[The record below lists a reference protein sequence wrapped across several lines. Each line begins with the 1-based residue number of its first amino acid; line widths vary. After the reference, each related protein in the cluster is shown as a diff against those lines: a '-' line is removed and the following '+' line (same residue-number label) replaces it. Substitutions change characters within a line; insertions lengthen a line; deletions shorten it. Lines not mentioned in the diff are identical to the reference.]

1 MRDANRVRQTESFGF
16 GAEFDIDASE
26 KAHSPD
32 HLALVWT
39 ESGDIVA
46 ATPLVGGKQ
55 GTFGMDIVRFPS
67 EYDLG
72 ASINLHRSRKLGLP
86 TLSPSTRYL
95 TVIADHSERTQI
107 LALDGE
113 KRAFQDAILLEWL
126 VNAERQVLLGNDGHP
141 VFETSLEDTACGIRR
156 LPNGQI
162 SMTEVPRHAVDAL
175 GLRLG
180 GLAGGYRSTDVSVCV
195 ETPLRCAARYF
206 LTVMPEGA
214 ETLHQAKSSDVTAFL
229 LMNRSGYSFGLWSP
243 KAGLFSENAFL
254 APDVVNPNARRKG
267 REVSNPRPE
276 GEVNTNDKKA
286 TQEYIRKAF
295 DQLLLHMSPEKL
307 ESLQLS
313 KYSQVIWGAESGLV
327 QSIAPIAAE
336 FGTRTGLPY
345 IPLSVSA
352 DEAIAG
358 GLLLGSYSFSSQSVV
373 GAENVPPVNLA
384 RDLLFLAN
392 TEEIGRRQ
400 VEEVRLQGRRNRVVM
415 TMLGPPVVVGAILFA
430 LVASLIVS
438 GFFLAVRESQ
448 ADAKAQELKPAVDR
462 RKSYEANLKWYQ
474 EFIREVSQLRRQ
486 QPVGIGLLTQLNSNY
501 PFAVDPAFYV
511 SDLKLTS
518 TGDLEMKG
526 LARNKDAVASFL
538 KGLEFAG
545 GPESGSRL
553 FSNLAYEVQEI
564 GLPSGA
570 QQAQV
575 KLPTIAGSTLGSNN
589 AVAPGVVIW
598 SIKGN
603 YLPVAEFNPKPAAK
617 PVPGAK
623 PPAAAPAKP
632 QA

>member
-1 MRDANRVRQTESFGF
+1 SYQ
-16 GAEFDIDASE
+16 
-26 KAHSPD
+26 
-32 HLALVWT
+32 
-39 ESGDIVA
+39 
-46 ATPLVGGKQ
+46 
-55 GTFGMDIVRFPS
+55 
-67 EYDLG
+67 
-72 ASINLHRSRKLGLP
+72 
-86 TLSPSTRYL
+86 
-95 TVIADHSERTQI
+95 
-107 LALDGE
+107 
-113 KRAFQDAILLEWL
+113 
-126 VNAERQVLLGNDGHP
+126 
-141 VFETSLEDTACGIRR
+141 
-156 LPNGQI
+156 
-162 SMTEVPRHAVDAL
+162 
-175 GLRLG
+175 
-180 GLAGGYRSTDVSVCV
+180 
-195 ETPLRCAARYF
+195 
-206 LTVMPEGA
+206 
-214 ETLHQAKSSDVTAFL
+214 
-229 LMNRSGYSFGLWSP
+229 
-243 KAGLFSENAFL
+243 
-254 APDVVNPNARRKG
+254 
-267 REVSNPRPE
+267 RPE
-276 GEVNTNDKKA
+276 GEVNTNA
-286 TQEYIRKAF
+286 RTTEEYIRKAF

-313 KYSQVIWGAESGLV
+313 NYSQIIWGAESGLA

-336 FGTRTGLPY
+336 FATRTGLTY
-345 IPLSVSA
+345 AGLSVSA

-358 GLLLGSYSFSSQSVV
+358 GLLLGSYSFNSQSVL

-400 VEEVRLQGRRNRVVM
+400 EEEVRLQGRRNRVVM

-486 QPVGIGLLTQLNSNY
+486 QPVGIGLLYQLNSNY
-501 PFAVDPAFYV
+501 PFAVDPAFFV
-511 SDLKLTS
+511 SDLKLTP

-538 KGLEFAG
+538 KAMEFAG

-570 QQAQV
+570 QAQV

-603 YLPVAEFNPKPAAK
+603 YLPVAEFNPKPAIK
-617 PVPGAK
+617 PGPGAK

>member
-1 MRDANRVRQTESFGF
+1 MRDAYRVKQTENFGF

-32 HLALVWT
+32 QLALVWT
-39 ESGDIVA
+39 ESGEVVA
-46 ATPLVGGKQ
+46 ATPLPDGKQ
-55 GTFGMDIVRFPS
+55 DAFGIDLARFSS

-86 TLSPSTRYL
+86 TLSPGTRYL

-113 KRAFQDAILLEWL
+113 KRAFEDAILLEWL
-126 VNAERQVLLGNDGHP
+126 VNAERQVLLGTDGHP
-141 VFETSLEDTACGIRR
+141 VFETSLEETACSIRR

-162 SMTEVPRHAVDAL
+162 SMTEVPRRTVDAL
-175 GLRLG
+175 GMQLR
-180 GLAGGYRSTDVSVCV
+180 GLAGGFGASTLSICV

-206 LTVMPEGA
+206 LTVMPKGV
-214 ETLHQAKSSDVTAFL
+214 ETLRHGKSSDATAFL
-229 LMNRSGYSFGLWSP
+229 LMNSSGYSFGLWSP

-254 APDVVNPNARRKG
+254 APDVVNPRARRNRRDG
-267 REVSNPRPE
+267 NLRSE
-276 GEVNTNDKKA
+276 GEVNTKDIG
-286 TQEYIRKAF
+286 TTEEYIRKAF

-313 KYSQVIWGAESGLV
+313 NYSQVIWGAEPSLV
-327 QSIAPIAAE
+327 QSIAAIAAE
-336 FGTRTGLPY
+336 FESRTGLAY
-345 IPLSVSA
+345 VPLSVNA

-373 GAENVPPVNLA
+373 GAENAPPVNLA
-384 RDLLFLAN
+384 RDILFLAN
-392 TEEIGRRQ
+392 TEEIARRRD
-400 VEEVRLQGRRNRVVM
+400 EEVRLQGRRNRVVM
-415 TMLGPPVVVGAILFA
+415 TMLAPPVIVGALLFA

-462 RKSYEANLKWYQ
+462 RRSYEANLKWYQ
-474 EFIREVSQLRRQ
+474 EFIREVSLLRRQ
-486 QPVGIGLLTQLNSNY
+486 QPVGIGLLYQLNSNY
-501 PFAVDPAFYV
+501 PFSVDPSFYV

-526 LARNKDAVASFL
+526 LARNKDSVASFL
-538 KGLEFAG
+538 KALEFAG

-564 GLPSGA
+564 APRSVT
-570 QQAQV
+570 QAQV
-575 KLPTIAGSTLGSNN
+575 KLPTIAGSTLGSGN
-589 AVAPGVVIW
+589 AVAPGIVIW

-603 YLPVAEFNPKPAAK
+603 YLPVAGFNPKPAVNQ
-617 PVPGAK
+617 PVPGAQ
-623 PPAAAPAKP
+623 PPAAAPVKP

>member
-1 MRDANRVRQTESFGF
+1 MRDAYRIGQIGNFGF
-16 GAEFDIDASE
+16 GAEFDTEASE
-26 KAHSPD
+26 KAGSRD
-32 HLALVWT
+32 QLALVWT
-39 ESGDIVA
+39 ESGEVVA
-46 ATPLVGGKQ
+46 ATPIADSRQGK
-55 GTFGMDIVRFPS
+55 FGMDLMRFPS

-72 ASINLHRSRKLGLP
+72 ASINLHRARKLGLP
-86 TLSPSTRYL
+86 ALSYDTRYL
-95 TVIADHSERTQI
+95 TVIADHSERTKI

-113 KRAFQDAILLEWL
+113 KRAFEDAILLEWL
-126 VNAERQVLLGNDGHP
+126 VNAERQVLLGTDGHP
-141 VFETSLEDTACGIRR
+141 VFETSLEETACSIRR

-175 GLRLG
+175 GMRLR
-180 GLAGGYRSTDVSVCV
+180 GLPGGYGPTAPGICV

-206 LTVMPEGA
+206 LTVMPEGG
-214 ETLHQAKSSDVTAFL
+214 ETLRQGKSSDATAFL
-229 LMNRSGYSFGLWSP
+229 LMNSSGYSFGLWSP

-254 APDVVNPNARRKG
+254 APDAVNPRARKG
-267 REVSNPRPE
+267 RRESVGNPQQGHEV
-276 GEVNTNDKKA
+276 TKDKR
-286 TQEYIRKAF
+286 TTEEYVRKAF

-313 KYSQVIWGAESGLV
+313 NYSRIVWGAESGLV

-336 FGTRTGLPY
+336 FETKTGLSY
-345 IPLSVSA
+345 VPLSVSA

-358 GLLLGSYSFSSQSVV
+358 GLLLGSYSFSSQSVA

-384 RDLLFLAN
+384 RDILFLAN
-392 TEEIGRRQ
+392 TEDIARRRE
-400 VEEVRLQGRRNRVVM
+400 EEVRLQGRRNRVVM
-415 TMLGPPVVVGAILFA
+415 TMLAPPVIVGALLLA
-430 LVASLIVS
+430 LVAGLIVS
-438 GFFLAVRESQ
+438 GLFLAVREAQ
-448 ADAKAQELKPAVDR
+448 ADAKTQELKPAVDR

-474 EFIREVSQLRRQ
+474 EFIREVSLLRRQ
-486 QPVGIGLLTQLNSNY
+486 QPVGIGLLYQLNSNY

-518 TGDLEMKG
+518 NGDLEIKG

-538 KGLEFAG
+538 KALEFAG

-564 GLPSGA
+564 GSPGA
-570 QQAQV
+570 QAQV
-575 KLPTIAGSTLGSNN
+575 KLPTIPGSTLGGSG

-603 YLPVAEFNPKPAAK
+603 YLPVAAFNPKPAANQ
-617 PVPGAK
+617 PVPGAQ